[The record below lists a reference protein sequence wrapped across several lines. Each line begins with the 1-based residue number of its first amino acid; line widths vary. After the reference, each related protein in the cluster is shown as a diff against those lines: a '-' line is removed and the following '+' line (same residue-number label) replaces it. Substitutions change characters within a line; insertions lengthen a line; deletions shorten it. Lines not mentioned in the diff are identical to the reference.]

1 MQDYKLLNV
10 WKKSHNIVLE
20 IYKLTKSFPKEE
32 LFGLVGQVR
41 RAAVSI
47 PTNIAE
53 GAGRGSK
60 AEFNRFL
67 QISFG
72 SISELEYELMLSK
85 DLDFINDSDYS
96 KIMILIEEIKKML
109 SGLIKSIKRS
119 KE

>member
-1 MQDYKLLNV
+1 MQDYKSLMV

-32 LFGLVGQVR
+32 LFGLAGQMR
-41 RAAVSI
+41 RAALSI

-60 AEFNRFL
+60 ADFNRFL

-72 SISELEYELMLSK
+72 SISELEYELRLSK
-85 DLDFINDSDYS
+85 DLSFISEPDYS
-96 KIMILIEEIKKML
+96 RNMILIIEVKKML
-109 SGLIKSIKRS
+109 SGLIKSIKKS
-119 KE
+119 GS